1 MTSGFPPY
9 KWYITPAQVGI
20 DSKKTAPESCDVYTS
35 SALHYETKG
44 ILINPLLLDDFEFS
58 SHFILRVYGPQYVLP
73 WVYQK
78 STLKTTKPA
87 IQEST
92 NPVLSNENPPQIRP
106 LFVYQQ
112 PFLEPPKI
120 QNFNWE

>member
-1 MTSGFPPY
+1 MISNSVP
-9 KWYITPAQVGI
+9 
-20 DSKKTAPESCDVYTS
+20 
-35 SALHYETKG
+35 
-44 ILINPLLLDDFEFS
+44 ILF
-58 SHFILRVYGPQYVLP
+58 YVFMDLNTYCP
-73 WVYQK
+73 GSIRK